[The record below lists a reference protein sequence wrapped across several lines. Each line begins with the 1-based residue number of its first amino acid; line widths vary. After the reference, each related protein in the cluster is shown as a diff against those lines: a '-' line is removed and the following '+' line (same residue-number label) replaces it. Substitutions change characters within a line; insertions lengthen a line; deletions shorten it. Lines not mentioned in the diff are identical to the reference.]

1 MIKKKVKKPKPQLKS
16 YNIDA
21 TGKIFGR
28 LASEIAFILRGKNSK
43 NWQPHLL
50 PHHQVIV
57 SNINKIIIT
66 GKKLKQKKYH
76 HFTGYPGGIR
86 TYRLEELWQ
95 KNPAQLIKNAV
106 YHMLPKNK
114 LRDKIMHN
122 LIIKD

>member
-1 MIKKKVKKPKPQLKS
+1 MIKKKIKKIEPKQES

-21 TGKIFGR
+21 SGKIFGR
-28 LASEIAFILRGKNSK
+28 LASEIAFILRGKKSQH
-43 NWQPHLL
+43 WQPHHL
-50 PHHQVIV
+50 PHQKVIV
-57 SNINKIIIT
+57 SNLSKIIIT

-86 TYRLEELWQ
+86 TYSLEELWQ
-95 KNPAQLIKNAV
+95 KNPAQLLKNAV

-122 LIIKD
+122 LIVKN